1 MTSKRN
7 ITSLISASLVMY
19 TVHIVWATLPRFFPC
34 DDTKN
39 YTSVNCRRRDLE
51 QVPPIKSPNVIEIDL
66 YKNKLVLIANDS
78 FLGVPNLER
87 LNLSWNCVPRSLQ
100 PDREPCKLTID
111 QNAFVELHRLETL
124 HLASNSLTVIP
135 RLPSNLKELNLEM
148 NNIIKLEY
156 QNMSGIFHLKEL
168 YLGMNCYYQNPCY
181 SSLTFTRDLFT
192 DATSLELLSLKFNN
206 LTSIPLGLP
215 STLTSLDLGENKIP
229 ELRPSD
235 FDNLTN
241 LKYLDLRWNCQR
253 CDHAALPCFPCSNN
267 SALQIHDDA
276 FRNLSK
282 LKELNLRGNS
292 LRDLPDIIFEPLTNL
307 QSLELSDN
315 FLALVIASGTLFSK
329 LPRMQNLSLNYNY
342 EPLNTFPKLTLSHT
356 MKDMRS
362 LRYISLNGYF
372 FRNLDESGIEPLL
385 SLPNLQYITFRT
397 NFIENVNLTLFD
409 RFKYSRLIDLS
420 ENILTLSKSCTASQV
435 RKTIDTPLRL
445 SRETTLAE
453 LYNSVDD
460 NRRDADS
467 DEHPPFY
474 FSYPACKHYHKTLD
488 LSFNNIKRIDPEDF
502 RDMKDVECLNLS
514 YNYINQRLNGSQ
526 FSYLTSLKLL
536 DVANN
541 RFDLYYNKSFNEL
554 PHLEVLYLNSN
565 QFQFMIEG
573 LGHSFNFLENMT
585 SLKFL
590 SLSYNTIGIRVSKEL
605 KCPSLKVLVFR
616 YNRLN
621 IMWQGRKDTYIN
633 IFTNLKQLEILDI
646 SYNNLESIPPTVLES
661 LPSRLKKLYITHNKL
676 RIFHWEKMS
685 SLHSLEIL
693 DLSHNVL
700 IYLPNQTVSFGS
712 NFTVLILEFNHI
724 TSLNKVFFANLTTLN
739 YLILRNNKIKL
750 IDENSFSD
758 VLLSNLRL
766 LDVSGN
772 PLKCTCEAHW
782 FIQFLKTTKIAIE
795 HVSNGMICDA
805 PDSKRGQYLFSI
817 DPRSCQDIYGHLA
830 FLVTTS
836 LAVFVTVLPVLKKLY
851 GWDIWY
857 GAHILKA
864 LLRKGY
870 SSCPSIDGYDAFIAF
885 DSQQYAIT
893 DWVYNEL
900 VLRLEEKGS
909 TQFRLCLEERDW
921 VAGKSRIENLCDAV
935 YKSKKTI
942 FILGAD
948 GFASGLLRQTFFIA
962 QQRLLDEKLD
972 VVILVLLESRM
983 KMSKYLQ
990 ARKRVCKRSI
1000 IQWPCNPKGQP
1011 YFWHSLR
1018 VLLAQDSR
1026 KWYDSKIRS
1035 SIDG

>member
-541 RFDLYYNKSFNEL
+541 R
-554 PHLEVLYLNSN
+554 
-565 QFQFMIEG
+565 
-573 LGHSFNFLENMT
+573 
-585 SLKFL
+585 
-590 SLSYNTIGIRVSKEL
+590 
-605 KCPSLKVLVFR
+605 
-616 YNRLN
+616 
-621 IMWQGRKDTYIN
+621 
-633 IFTNLKQLEILDI
+633 
-646 SYNNLESIPPTVLES
+646 
-661 LPSRLKKLYITHNKL
+661 
-676 RIFHWEKMS
+676 
-685 SLHSLEIL
+685 
-693 DLSHNVL
+693 
-700 IYLPNQTVSFGS
+700 
-712 NFTVLILEFNHI
+712 
-724 TSLNKVFFANLTTLN
+724 
-739 YLILRNNKIKL
+739 NNKIKL